1 MKFGM
6 VIEMIEIKDLT
17 KTFGQKKALDNI
29 SFSVTDGSIFG
40 LVGSNGA
47 GKSTLIR
54 VLAGVFEPDSG
65 NVYLN
70 GVAHLKMFRLRA
82 KRLTF
87 RIFLISFQV
96 QQLKVWQLII
106 NLFIHPGAMKNTHIS
121 NQFFL
126 LMPARKSQQ

>member
-70 GVAHLKMFRLRA
+70 GVAPFEN
-82 KRLTF
+82 
-87 RIFLISFQV
+87 V
-96 QQLKVWQLII
+96 QIK
-106 NLFIHPGAMKNTHIS
+106 GKTD
-121 NQFFL
+121 
-126 LMPARKSQQ
+126 RKSVV

>member
-47 GKSTLIR
+47 GK
-54 VLAGVFEPDSG
+54 
-65 NVYLN
+65 
-70 GVAHLKMFRLRA
+70 AH
-82 KRLTF
+82 
-87 RIFLISFQV
+87 
-96 QQLKVWQLII
+96 
-106 NLFIHPGAMKNTHIS
+106 
-121 NQFFL
+121 
-126 LMPARKSQQ
+126 